1 MGFIRVKTDDGIQRV
16 KIVGDEPTSEEISKI
31 QNYFSPSSKEIQKSS
46 FSDLMTQTKQ
56 STQDQGFDYETGADS
71 GLRAK
76 ISFGE
81 TAEEQEAILSKIV
94 GQEGYTKDSFGRLA
108 LTPAG
113 QASRGMDPI
122 NGNLVIEDEGFSFGD
137 VADLA
142 GILPETI
149 GSVAG
154 GILGLPAGLL
164 GASAGA
170 AAGGALGQ
178 TIEEGVESLL
188 GVQKQT
194 LGEVAGDFAT
204 EGHFV

>member
-81 TAEEQEAILSKIV
+81 TAEEQFFLKLL
-94 GQEGYTKDSFGRLA
+94 GK
-108 LTPAG
+108 
-113 QASRGMDPI
+113 RGI
-122 NGNLVIEDEGFSFGD
+122 QKTL
-137 VADLA
+137 LA
-142 GILPETI
+142 G
-149 GSVAG
+149 
-154 GILGLPAGLL
+154 
-164 GASAGA
+164 
-170 AAGGALGQ
+170 
-178 TIEEGVESLL
+178 
-188 GVQKQT
+188 
-194 LGEVAGDFAT
+194 
-204 EGHFV
+204 